1 MKWRSVKQPENTDIS
16 ALKRRIVRQGVLT
29 VLALVMTLLLVFTG
43 AVAWYT
49 NVAQVQELTVQ
60 TDAWGF
66 SGTVTLNGDTAARA
80 GAVLAAAPGS
90 DTPLS
95 LVMTNDGDAPAKAFV
110 TVDKSGLDAELQKR
124 LYFYVDA
131 AQTVQPQAVV
141 SAEGETAQTPAE
153 EPVAEAWLHGGNP
166 YAYTL
171 LPKDRVDTEK
181 TEGVAQLRCRW
192 VYDLTGYYFT
202 GSVVVKRNT
211 ETEELTA
218 GEVTEKAYLRPV
230 EYDYDTAQFDESG
243 ALTTVGEQT
252 LAAFLTGLAE
262 TDGYPLAPDAE
273 KPIRGQDG
281 SLFYLVQESSEE
293 NANVYL
299 RLYGQKEIEAASDLD
314 TKMANAAASASGTEN
329 AELPKLTGTVK
340 ISVTGQQVRRAD
352 RTVSGAEELMAALA
366 ALQPAERIVLTED
379 IQLTTEQ
386 ALTVADSDVTMEL
399 GGHTLTMQKPVVVK
413 GGTLYLSNG
422 TVACPA
428 GSTAAI
434 QLTGGSV
441 LLDSVTAQNAEK
453 LVELTVDAEHTSVRL
468 RNCQPDTMA

>member
-1 MKWRSVKQPENTDIS
+1 MKWRSVKQPGNTDIS

-80 GAVLAAAPGS
+80 GAALAAAPGS
-90 DTPLS
+90 DTPLL
-95 LVMTNDGDAPAKAFV
+95 LVMTNTGDAPAEAFV

-202 GSVVVKRNT
+202 GNVVIVRDSNT
-211 ETEELTA
+211 EILTA
-218 GEVTEKAYLRPV
+218 GTVTEKAYLRPV
-230 EYDYDTAQFDESG
+230 EYDYDTAQFDENG
-243 ALTTVGEQT
+243 ALTKAGEQT
-252 LAAFLTGLAE
+252 LADFLTGLAE
-262 TDGYPLAPDAE
+262 TDGYPLAPDAG
-273 KPIRGQDG
+273 KPIRGEDG

-299 RLYGQKEIEAASDLD
+299 RLYGQKEIEAASNLD
-314 TKMANAAASASGTEN
+314 TRMANAAASGTEN

-366 ALQPAERIVLTED
+366 ALQPAERIVLTKD

-386 ALTVADSDVTMEL
+386 TLTVADSDVTIEL
-399 GGHTLTMQKPVVVK
+399 GGHTLTMQKPIVVT

-422 TVACPA
+422 TVACST

-441 LLDSVTAQNAEK
+441 LLDSVTALNAEK
-453 LVELTVDAEHTSVRL
+453 LVELAADAEHTSVRL
-468 RNCQPDTMA
+468 RNCQPDTTA

>member
-66 SGTVTLNGDTAARA
+66 SGTVTLNGDTASRA
-80 GAVLAAAPGS
+80 GAALAAAPGS

-95 LVMTNDGDAPAKAFV
+95 LAMTNTGDAPAEAFV
-110 TVDKSGLDAELQKR
+110 TVDKSGLDVELQKR

-153 EPVAEAWLHGGNP
+153 ETVAEAWLHGGNP

-171 LPKDRVDTEK
+171 LPKDSVDTEK

-202 GSVVVKRNT
+202 GNVVTVRDPNT
-211 ETEELTA
+211 EILTA
-218 GEVTEKAYLRPV
+218 GKVTEKVYLRPV

-243 ALTTVGEQT
+243 ALTKAGEQT
-252 LAAFLTGLAE
+252 LADFLTGLAA
-262 TDGYPLAPDAE
+262 TDGYPLVPDAE
-273 KPIRGQDG
+273 KPIRGADG

-299 RLYGQKEIEAASDLD
+299 RLYGRTEIEAASDLD
-314 TKMANAAASASGTEN
+314 TAMANAAASG
-329 AELPKLTGTVK
+329 AETVDTTKLTGTVK

-352 RTVSGAEELMAALA
+352 RTVSGAAELMAALA

-386 ALTVADSDVTMEL
+386 TLTVADSDVTIEL
-399 GGHTLTMQKPVVVK
+399 GGHTLTMQKPIVVT

-434 QLTGGSV
+434 QLKGGSV
-441 LLDSVTAQNAEK
+441 LLDGVTAQNAEK
-453 LVELTVDAEHTSVRL
+453 LVELTADAEHTSVRL

>member
-66 SGTVTLNGDTAARA
+66 SGTVTLNGDTVSGEGAA
-80 GAVLAAAPGS
+80 LAAAPGS

-95 LVMTNDGDAPAKAFV
+95 LAMTNTGDAPAEAFV
-110 TVDKSGLDAELQKR
+110 TVDKSGLDVELQKR

-131 AQTVQPQAVV
+131 AQTVQPQAVI

-153 EPVAEAWLHGGNP
+153 ETVAEAWLHGGNP

-171 LPKDRVDTEK
+171 LPKDSVNTEK

-202 GSVVVKRNT
+202 GNVAPVLDRNT
-211 ETEELTA
+211 GILTA

-252 LAAFLTGLAE
+252 LADFLTGLAE
-262 TDGYPLAPDAE
+262 TDGYPLVPDAK
-273 KPIRGQDG
+273 KPIRGADG
-281 SLFYLVQESSEE
+281 SQFYLVQESSEE

-299 RLYGQKEIEAASDLD
+299 RLYGRTEIEAASDLD
-314 TKMANAAASASGTEN
+314 TAMANAAASGTEN

-352 RTVSGAEELMAALA
+352 RTVSGAAELMAALA

-386 ALTVADSDVTMEL
+386 TLTVADSDVTIEL
-399 GGHTLTMQKPVVVK
+399 GGHTLTMQKPIVVT

-422 TVACPA
+422 KVACPA

-434 QLTGGSV
+434 QLKGGSV
-441 LLDSVTAQNAEK
+441 LLDGVTAQNAEK

>member
-1 MKWRSVKQPENTDIS
+1 MMKWRSVKQPENTDIS

-95 LVMTNDGDAPAKAFV
+95 LTMTNDGDAPAKAFV

-202 GSVVVKRNT
+202 GSVAVKRNT

-218 GEVTEKAYLRPV
+218 GAVTEKDYLRPV

-243 ALTTVGEQT
+243 ALTKVGKQT

-262 TDGYPLAPDAE
+262 TDGYPLVPDAG
-273 KPIRGQDG
+273 KPIRGENG
-281 SLFYLVQESSEE
+281 SLFYLVQEGSGDA
-293 NANVYL
+293 ANVYL

-314 TKMANAAASASGTEN
+314 TAMANAAASGTEN

-352 RTVSGAEELMAALA
+352 RTVSGAEELMAALE

-379 IQLTTEQ
+379 IELTA
-386 ALTVADSDVTMEL
+386 ALTVADSDVTIEL
-399 GGHTLTMQKPVVVK
+399 GGHTLTVPAPIAVT

-441 LLDSVTAQNAEK
+441 LLDGVTAQNAEK

-468 RNCQPDTMA
+468 RNCQPDTTA

>member
-66 SGTVTLNGDTAARA
+66 SGTVTLNGDTASRA

-95 LVMTNDGDAPAKAFV
+95 LGMTNTGDAPAEAFV
-110 TVDKSGLDAELQKR
+110 TVDKSGLDVELQKR

-131 AQTVQPQAVV
+131 AQTVQPQAVA

-153 EPVAEAWLHGGNP
+153 ETVAEAWLHGGNP

-202 GSVVVKRNT
+202 GNVAPVLDRNT
-211 ETEELTA
+211 GILTA

-252 LAAFLTGLAE
+252 LADFLTGLAG
-262 TDGYPLAPDAE
+262 TDGYPLVPDAE
-273 KPIRGQDG
+273 KPIRGADG
-281 SLFYLVQESSEE
+281 SQFYLVQESSEE

-299 RLYGQKEIEAASDLD
+299 RLYGRTEIEAASDLD
-314 TKMANAAASASGTEN
+314 TAMANTAASGAEN

-352 RTVSGAEELMAALA
+352 RTVSGAAELMAALA

-386 ALTVADSDVTMEL
+386 TLTVADSDVTIEL
-399 GGHTLTMQKPVVVK
+399 GGHTLTMQKPIVVT

-422 TVACPA
+422 KVACPG

-434 QLTGGSV
+434 QLKGGSV
-441 LLDSVTAQNAEK
+441 LLDGVTAQNAEK

>member
-29 VLALVMTLLLVFTG
+29 ALALVMTLLLVFTG

-95 LVMTNDGDAPAKAFV
+95 LTMTNDGDAPAGAFV

-202 GSVVVKRNT
+202 GSVAVKRNT

-218 GEVTEKAYLRPV
+218 GEVTEKAYLRPM

-243 ALTTVGEQT
+243 ALTKVGEQT
-252 LAAFLTGLAE
+252 RAEFLTGLAE

-273 KPIRGQDG
+273 KPIRGADG
-281 SLFYLVQESSEE
+281 SLFYLVQEGSGDA
-293 NANVYL
+293 ANVYL

-314 TKMANAAASASGTEN
+314 TAMANAAASGTEN

-352 RTVSGAEELMAALA
+352 RTVSGAEELMVALA

-399 GGHTLTMQKPVVVK
+399 GGHTLTVPAPIAVT

-441 LLDSVTAQNAEK
+441 LLDGVTAQNAEK

>member
-66 SGTVTLNGDTAARA
+66 SGAVTLNGDTAARA

-95 LVMTNDGDAPAKAFV
+95 LTMTNDGDAPAEAFV
-110 TVDKSGLDAELQKR
+110 TVDKSGLAAELQKR

-202 GSVVVKRNT
+202 GNVVIGRDSNA
-211 ETEELTA
+211 EILTA
-218 GEVTEKAYLRPV
+218 SEVTEKAYLRPM

-243 ALTTVGEQT
+243 ALTKVGEQT

-262 TDGYPLAPDAE
+262 TDGYPLAPDAG
-273 KPIRGQDG
+273 KPIRGENG

-314 TKMANAAASASGTEN
+314 TRMANAAASGTEN

-352 RTVSGAEELMAALA
+352 RTVSNAKELTDALA

-399 GGHTLTMQKPVVVK
+399 GGHTLTMQKPIVVT

-468 RNCQPDTMA
+468 RNCQPDTTA

>member
-66 SGTVTLNGDTAARA
+66 SGTVTLNGDTVSGEGAA
-80 GAVLAAAPGS
+80 LATAPGS

-95 LVMTNDGDAPAKAFV
+95 LAMTNTGDAPAEAFV
-110 TVDKSGLDAELQKR
+110 TVDKSGLDVELQKR

-141 SAEGETAQTPAE
+141 SAEVETAQPPAE
-153 EPVAEAWLHGGNP
+153 ETVAEAWLHGGNP

-171 LPKDRVDTEK
+171 LPKDSVDTEK

-202 GSVVVKRNT
+202 GNVETVPDQNT
-211 ETEELTA
+211 GILTV

-243 ALTTVGEQT
+243 ALTKAGEQM
-252 LAAFLTGLAE
+252 LAGFLTGLAE
-262 TDGYPLAPDAE
+262 TDGYPLVPDAE
-273 KPIRGQDG
+273 KPICGQDG
-281 SLFYLVQESSEE
+281 SRFYLVQESSEE

-314 TKMANAAASASGTEN
+314 TRMANAVASGTEN

-352 RTVSGAEELMAALA
+352 RTVSGAEELTDALA

-379 IQLTTEQ
+379 IQLATEQ
-386 ALTVADSDVTMEL
+386 ELTVADSDVTIEL
-399 GGHTLTMQKPVVVK
+399 GGHTLTMQKPIVVT

-441 LLDSVTAQNAEK
+441 LLDGVTAQNAEK
-453 LVELTVDAEHTSVRL
+453 LVELAADAEHTSVRL

>member
-95 LVMTNDGDAPAKAFV
+95 LTMTNDGDAPAKAFV

-153 EPVAEAWLHGGNP
+153 ETVAEAWLHGGNP

-171 LPKDRVDTEK
+171 LPKDRVNTEK

-202 GSVVVKRNT
+202 GNVVTVPDQNT
-211 ETEELTA
+211 GILTA
-218 GEVTEKAYLRPV
+218 GEVTEKDYLQPV

-243 ALTTVGEQT
+243 ALTKVGEQT
-252 LAAFLTGLAE
+252 RADFLTGLAE
-262 TDGYPLAPDAE
+262 KDGYPLVPDAE
-273 KPIRGQDG
+273 KPIRGEDG

-299 RLYGQKEIEAASDLD
+299 RLYGQREIEAASDLD
-314 TKMANAAASASGTEN
+314 TAMANAAASGTEN

-352 RTVSGAEELMAALA
+352 RTVSGAEELMAALE

-379 IQLTTEQ
+379 IELTA

-399 GGHTLTMQKPVVVK
+399 GGHTLTMQKPIVVT

-441 LLDSVTAQNAEK
+441 LLDSVTALNAEK

-468 RNCQPDTMA
+468 RNCQPDTTA

>member
-1 MKWRSVKQPENTDIS
+1 MMKWRSVKQPENTDIS

-95 LVMTNDGDAPAKAFV
+95 LVMTNTGDAPAEAFV

-202 GSVVVKRNT
+202 GNVVTVLDQNT
-211 ETEELTA
+211 GILTA
-218 GEVTEKAYLRPV
+218 GTVTEKAYLRPV

-243 ALTTVGEQT
+243 ALTKVGEQT

-262 TDGYPLAPDAE
+262 TDGYPLAPDAG

-314 TKMANAAASASGTEN
+314 TRMANAAASGTEN

-399 GGHTLTMQKPVVVK
+399 GGHTLTMQKPIVVT

-441 LLDSVTAQNAEK
+441 LLDGVTALNAEK

-468 RNCQPDTMA
+468 RNCQPDTTA

>member
-66 SGTVTLNGDTAARA
+66 SGTVTLNGDTASRA

-95 LVMTNDGDAPAKAFV
+95 LAMTNTGDAPAEAFV
-110 TVDKSGLDAELQKR
+110 TVDKSGLDVELQKR

-131 AQTVQPQAVV
+131 AQTVQPQAVA
-141 SAEGETAQTPAE
+141 SAEGETAQIPAE

-171 LPKDRVDTEK
+171 LPKDSVDTEK

-202 GSVVVKRNT
+202 GNVATVLDRNT
-211 ETEELTA
+211 GILTA

-230 EYDYDTAQFDESG
+230 EYDYDTTQFDESG
-243 ALTTVGEQT
+243 ALTKAGEQT
-252 LAAFLTGLAE
+252 LADFLTGLAE
-262 TDGYPLAPDAE
+262 TDGYPLVPDAE
-273 KPIRGQDG
+273 KPIRGADG
-281 SLFYLVQESSEE
+281 SQFYLVQESSEE

-299 RLYGQKEIEAASDLD
+299 RLYGRKEIEAASDLD
-314 TKMANAAASASGTEN
+314 TAMANAAASGTEN

-352 RTVSGAEELMAALA
+352 RTVSGAAELMAALA

-386 ALTVADSDVTMEL
+386 ALTVADSDVTIEL
-399 GGHTLTMQKPVVVK
+399 GGHMLTMQKPIAVT

-434 QLTGGSV
+434 RLTGGSV
-441 LLDSVTAQNAEK
+441 LLDGVKAQNAEK

>member
-1 MKWRSVKQPENTDIS
+1 MKLRSVKQPGNTDIS

-29 VLALVMTLLLVFTG
+29 ALALVMTLLLVFTG

-60 TDAWGF
+60 TNAWGF
-66 SGTVTLNGDTAARA
+66 SGTVTLNGDTASRA

-95 LVMTNDGDAPAKAFV
+95 LAMTNTGAAPAKAFV

-131 AQTVQPQAVV
+131 AQTVQPQAAAV

-153 EPVAEAWLHGGNP
+153 ETVAEAWLHGGNP

-171 LPKDRVDTEK
+171 LPKDRVNTEK

-202 GSVVVKRNT
+202 GNVVIVRDSNT
-211 ETEELTA
+211 EILTA
-218 GEVTEKAYLRPV
+218 GEVTEKAYLWPV

-243 ALTTVGEQT
+243 ALTKVGEQT
-252 LAAFLTGLAE
+252 RAEFLTGLAE
-262 TDGYPLAPDAE
+262 KDGYPLVPDAE
-273 KPIRGQDG
+273 KPIRGEDG

-314 TKMANAAASASGTEN
+314 TRMANAAASGTEN

-386 ALTVADSDVTMEL
+386 TLTVADSDVTMEL
-399 GGHTLTMQKPVVVK
+399 GGHTLTMQKPIVVT

-441 LLDSVTAQNAEK
+441 LLDSVTALNAEK
-453 LVELTVDAEHTSVRL
+453 LVELTVDAVHTSVRL
-468 RNCQPDTMA
+468 RNCQPDTTA

>member
-1 MKWRSVKQPENTDIS
+1 MMKWRSVKQPENTDIS

-95 LVMTNDGDAPAKAFV
+95 LTMTNDGDAPAEAFV

-202 GSVVVKRNT
+202 GSVAVKRNT

-218 GEVTEKAYLRPV
+218 GEVTEKAYLRPM

-243 ALTTVGEQT
+243 ALTKVGEQT
-252 LAAFLTGLAE
+252 RAEFLTGLAE

-273 KPIRGQDG
+273 KPIRGADG
-281 SLFYLVQESSEE
+281 SLFYLVQEGSGDA
-293 NANVYL
+293 ANVYL

-314 TKMANAAASASGTEN
+314 TRMANAAASGTEN

-352 RTVSGAEELMAALA
+352 RTVSNAKELTDALA

-399 GGHTLTMQKPVVVK
+399 GGHTLTMQKPIVVT

>member
-29 VLALVMTLLLVFTG
+29 ALALVMTLLLVFTG

-60 TDAWGF
+60 TNAWGF

-95 LVMTNDGDAPAKAFV
+95 LTMTNDGDAPAKAFV

-202 GSVVVKRNT
+202 GSVAVKRNT

-218 GEVTEKAYLRPV
+218 GAVTEKDYLRPV

-243 ALTTVGEQT
+243 ALTKVGKQT

-262 TDGYPLAPDAE
+262 TDGYPLVPDAG
-273 KPIRGQDG
+273 KPIRGENG
-281 SLFYLVQESSEE
+281 SLFYLVQEGSGDA
-293 NANVYL
+293 ANVYL

-314 TKMANAAASASGTEN
+314 TAMANAAASGTEN

-366 ALQPAERIVLTED
+366 VLQPAERIVLTED
-379 IQLTTEQ
+379 IELTA
-386 ALTVADSDVTMEL
+386 ALTVADSDVTIEL
-399 GGHTLTMQKPVVVK
+399 GGHTLTVPAPIAVT

-441 LLDSVTAQNAEK
+441 LLDGVTAQNAEK

-468 RNCQPDTMA
+468 RNCQPDTTA

>member
-66 SGTVTLNGDTAARA
+66 SGTVTLNGDTASRA
-80 GAVLAAAPGS
+80 GAALAAAPGS

-95 LVMTNDGDAPAKAFV
+95 LGMTNTGDAPAEAFV
-110 TVDKSGLDAELQKR
+110 TVDKSGLDVELQKR

-131 AQTVQPQAVV
+131 AQTVQPQAVA

-153 EPVAEAWLHGGNP
+153 ETVAEAWLHGGNP

-171 LPKDRVDTEK
+171 LPKDSVDTEK

-202 GSVVVKRNT
+202 GNVATVLDKNT
-211 ETEELTA
+211 GILTA

-243 ALTTVGEQT
+243 ALTKVGEQT
-252 LAAFLTGLAE
+252 LADFLTGLAE

-273 KPIRGQDG
+273 KPIRGADG

-299 RLYGQKEIEAASDLD
+299 RLYGRKEIEAASDLD
-314 TKMANAAASASGTEN
+314 TAMANTAASG
-329 AELPKLTGTVK
+329 AETVDTTKLTGTVK

-352 RTVSGAEELMAALA
+352 RTVSGAAELMAALA
-366 ALQPAERIVLTED
+366 ALQPAERIVLTGD

-386 ALTVADSDVTMEL
+386 TLTVADSDMTIEL
-399 GGHTLTMQKPVVVK
+399 GGHSLTMQKPIVVT

-441 LLDSVTAQNAEK
+441 LLDGVKAQNAEK

-468 RNCQPDTMA
+468 RKCQPDTMA

>member
-95 LVMTNDGDAPAKAFV
+95 LTMTNTGDAPAEAFV

-171 LPKDRVDTEK
+171 LPKDSVNTEK

-202 GSVVVKRNT
+202 GNVVTVPDQNT
-211 ETEELTA
+211 GILTA

-243 ALTTVGEQT
+243 ALTKVGEQT

-262 TDGYPLAPDAE
+262 TDGYPLAPDAG
-273 KPIRGQDG
+273 KPIRGENG

-299 RLYGQKEIEAASDLD
+299 RLYGQKEIEAASNLD
-314 TKMANAAASASGTEN
+314 TRMANAAASGTEN

-386 ALTVADSDVTMEL
+386 ALTVADSDVTIEL
-399 GGHTLTMQKPVVVK
+399 GGHTLTVPAPIAVT

-441 LLDSVTAQNAEK
+441 LLDGVTAQNAEK

-468 RNCQPDTMA
+468 RNCQPDTTA

>member
-1 MKWRSVKQPENTDIS
+1 MMKWRSVKQPENTDIS

-95 LVMTNDGDAPAKAFV
+95 LTMTNDGDAPAKAFV

-131 AQTVQPQAVV
+131 AQTVQPQAAV

-153 EPVAEAWLHGGNP
+153 ETVAEAWLHGGNP

-202 GSVVVKRNT
+202 GSVAVKRNT

-218 GEVTEKAYLRPV
+218 GEVTEKAYLRPM

-243 ALTTVGEQT
+243 ALTKVGEQT
-252 LAAFLTGLAE
+252 RAEFLTGLAE

-273 KPIRGQDG
+273 KPIRGADG
-281 SLFYLVQESSEE
+281 SLFYLVQEGSGDA
-293 NANVYL
+293 ANVYL

-314 TKMANAAASASGTEN
+314 TAMANAAASGTEN

-352 RTVSGAEELMAALA
+352 RTVSNAKELTDALA

-399 GGHTLTMQKPVVVK
+399 GGHTLTMQKPVVVTD
-413 GGTLYLSNG
+413 GTLYLSNG

-441 LLDSVTAQNAEK
+441 LLDSVTALNAEK

-468 RNCQPDTMA
+468 RNCQPDTTA

>member
-95 LVMTNDGDAPAKAFV
+95 LVMTNTGDAPAEAFV

-202 GSVVVKRNT
+202 GNVVTVLDQNT
-211 ETEELTA
+211 GILTA
-218 GEVTEKAYLRPV
+218 GTVTEKAYLRPV

-243 ALTTVGEQT
+243 ALTKVGEQT

-262 TDGYPLAPDAE
+262 TDGYPLAPDAG

-314 TKMANAAASASGTEN
+314 TRMANAAASGTEN

-399 GGHTLTMQKPVVVK
+399 GGHTLTMQKPIVVT

-441 LLDSVTAQNAEK
+441 LLDGVTALNAEK

-468 RNCQPDTMA
+468 RNCQPDTTA

>member
-66 SGTVTLNGDTAARA
+66 SGTVTLNGDTASRA

-95 LVMTNDGDAPAKAFV
+95 LVMTNTGDAPAEAFV

-202 GSVVVKRNT
+202 GNVVTVLDQNT
-211 ETEELTA
+211 GILTA
-218 GEVTEKAYLRPV
+218 GTVTEKAYLRPV

-243 ALTTVGEQT
+243 ALTKVGEQT

-262 TDGYPLAPDAE
+262 TDGYPLAPDAG
-273 KPIRGQDG
+273 KPIRGENG

-314 TKMANAAASASGTEN
+314 TRMANAAASGTEN

-399 GGHTLTMQKPVVVK
+399 GGHTLTMQKPIVVT

-434 QLTGGSV
+434 QLKGGSV
-441 LLDSVTAQNAEK
+441 LLDGVTAQNAEK
-453 LVELTVDAEHTSVRL
+453 LVELAADAEHTSVRL

>member
-16 ALKRRIVRQGVLT
+16 ALKRRIARQGVLT

-66 SGTVTLNGDTAARA
+66 SGTVTLNGDTASRA

-95 LVMTNDGDAPAKAFV
+95 LDMTNTGDAPAEAFV
-110 TVDKSGLDAELQKR
+110 TVDKSGLDVELQKR

-131 AQTVQPQAVV
+131 AQTVQPQAAA

-153 EPVAEAWLHGGNP
+153 ETVAEAWLHGGNP

-171 LPKDRVDTEK
+171 LPKDSVDTEK

-202 GSVVVKRNT
+202 GNVATVLDQNT
-211 ETEELTA
+211 GILTA

-243 ALTTVGEQT
+243 ALTKAGEQT
-252 LAAFLTGLAE
+252 LADFLTGLAE
-262 TDGYPLAPDAE
+262 TDGYPLVPDAE
-273 KPIRGQDG
+273 KPIRGADG
-281 SLFYLVQESSEE
+281 SQVYLVQENSEE

-299 RLYGQKEIEAASDLD
+299 RLYGRKEIEAASDLD
-314 TKMANAAASASGTEN
+314 TRMANAAASGTEN

-340 ISVTGQQVRRAD
+340 ISVTGQQVRRVD

-366 ALQPAERIVLTED
+366 ALQPAERIVLTGD

-399 GGHTLTMQKPVVVK
+399 GGHTLTMQKPIVVT

-441 LLDSVTAQNAEK
+441 LLDGVTAQNAEK
-453 LVELTVDAEHTSVRL
+453 LVELAADAEHTSVRL

>member
-1 MKWRSVKQPENTDIS
+1 MMKWRSVKQPENTDIS

-49 NVAQVQELTVQ
+49 NVVQVQELTVQ

-66 SGTVTLNGDTAARA
+66 SGTVTLNGDTASRA

-90 DTPLS
+90 DTTLS
-95 LVMTNDGDAPAKAFV
+95 LAMTNTGDAPAEAFV
-110 TVDKSGLDAELQKR
+110 TVDKSGLDVELQKR

-131 AQTVQPQAVV
+131 AQTVQPQAVA

-153 EPVAEAWLHGGNP
+153 ETVAEAWLHGGNP

-171 LPKDRVDTEK
+171 LPKDSVDTEK

-202 GSVVVKRNT
+202 GNVATVLDQNT
-211 ETEELTA
+211 GITA

-243 ALTTVGEQT
+243 ALTKVGKQT
-252 LAAFLTGLAE
+252 LADFLTGLAE
-262 TDGYPLAPDAE
+262 TDGYPLVPDAE
-273 KPIRGQDG
+273 KPICGADG
-281 SLFYLVQESSEE
+281 SRFYLVQESSEE

-299 RLYGQKEIEAASDLD
+299 RLYGRKEIEAASDLD
-314 TKMANAAASASGTEN
+314 TAMANAAASGTEN

-352 RTVSGAEELMAALA
+352 RTVSGAAELMAALA

-386 ALTVADSDVTMEL
+386 ALTVADSDVVMEL
-399 GGHTLTMQKPVVVK
+399 GGHTLTMQKPIVVT

-434 QLTGGSV
+434 QLKGGSV
-441 LLDSVTAQNAEK
+441 LLDGVTAQNAEK
-453 LVELTVDAEHTSVRL
+453 LVELTADAEHTSVRL
-468 RNCQPDTMA
+468 RKCQPDMVA

>member
-80 GAVLAAAPGS
+80 GAALAAAPGS

-95 LVMTNDGDAPAKAFV
+95 LVMTNDGDAPAEAFV

-153 EPVAEAWLHGGNP
+153 ETVAEAWLHGGNP

-192 VYDLTGYYFT
+192 AYDLTGYYFT
-202 GSVVVKRNT
+202 GNVVIVRDSNT
-211 ETEELTA
+211 EILTA

-243 ALTTVGEQT
+243 ALTKVGEQT
-252 LAAFLTGLAE
+252 RAAFLTGLAE
-262 TDGYPLAPDAE
+262 TDGYPLAPDAG
-273 KPIRGQDG
+273 KPIRGENG

-314 TKMANAAASASGTEN
+314 TRMANAAASGTEN

-352 RTVSGAEELMAALA
+352 RTVSNAKELTDALA

-399 GGHTLTMQKPVVVK
+399 GGHTLTMQKSIIVT
-413 GGTLYLSNG
+413 GSTLYLSNG

-434 QLTGGSV
+434 QLKGGSV
-441 LLDSVTAQNAEK
+441 LLDGVTAQNAEK
-453 LVELTVDAEHTSVRL
+453 LVELAADAEHTSVRL
-468 RNCQPDTMA
+468 RNCQPDTTA

>member
-66 SGTVTLNGDTAARA
+66 SGTVTLNGDTASRA
-80 GAVLAAAPGS
+80 GAALAAAPGS

-95 LVMTNDGDAPAKAFV
+95 LAMTNTGDAPAEAFV
-110 TVDKSGLDAELQKR
+110 NVDKSGLDVELQKR

-153 EPVAEAWLHGGNP
+153 ETVAEAWLHGGNP

-171 LPKDRVDTEK
+171 LPKDSVDTEK

-202 GSVVVKRNT
+202 GNVATVLDRNT
-211 ETEELTA
+211 GILTA

-243 ALTTVGEQT
+243 ALTKVGEQT
-252 LAAFLTGLAE
+252 LADFLTGLAA
-262 TDGYPLAPDAE
+262 TDGYPLVPDAG
-273 KPIRGQDG
+273 KPIRGADG
-281 SLFYLVQESSEE
+281 SRFYLVQESSEE

-299 RLYGQKEIEAASDLD
+299 RLYGRKEIEAASDLD
-314 TKMANAAASASGTEN
+314 TAMANAAASGTEN

-352 RTVSGAEELMAALA
+352 RTVSGAAELMAALA

-379 IQLTTEQ
+379 IQLTAEQ
-386 ALTVADSDVTMEL
+386 ALTVADSDVTIEL
-399 GGHTLTMQKPVVVK
+399 GGHTLTMQKPIVVT

-422 TVACPA
+422 KVACPA

-441 LLDSVTAQNAEK
+441 LLDGVTAQNAEK

-468 RNCQPDTMA
+468 RKCQPDTMA

>member
-80 GAVLAAAPGS
+80 GAALAAAPGS

-141 SAEGETAQTPAE
+141 SAEGKTAQTPAE

-218 GEVTEKAYLRPV
+218 GVVTEKDYLRPV

-243 ALTTVGEQT
+243 ALTKTGEQT
-252 LAAFLTGLAE
+252 LADFLTGLAE
-262 TDGYPLAPDAE
+262 KDGYPLAPDAE
-273 KPIRGQDG
+273 KPIRGEDG
-281 SLFYLVQESSEE
+281 SLLYLVQESSEE

-314 TKMANAAASASGTEN
+314 TRMANAAASGTEN

-399 GGHTLTMQKPVVVK
+399 GGHTLTVQKPIVVT

-441 LLDSVTAQNAEK
+441 LLDGVTAQNAEK
-453 LVELTVDAEHTSVRL
+453 LVELAADAEHTSVRL
-468 RNCQPDTMA
+468 RNCQPDTTA

>member
-95 LVMTNDGDAPAKAFV
+95 LVMTNDGDAPAEAFV
-110 TVDKSGLDAELQKR
+110 TMDKSDLDAELQKR

-131 AQTVQPQAVV
+131 AQTVQPQAVA
-141 SAEGETAQTPAE
+141 SAEGETAQIPAE
-153 EPVAEAWLHGGNP
+153 ETVAEAWLHGGNP

-171 LPKDRVDTEK
+171 LPKDSVDTEK

-202 GSVVVKRNT
+202 GNVATVLYQNT
-211 ETEELTA
+211 GILTA

-243 ALTTVGEQT
+243 ALTEVGEQT
-252 LAAFLTGLAE
+252 LADFLTGLAE
-262 TDGYPLAPDAE
+262 TDGYPLVPDAG
-273 KPIRGQDG
+273 KPIRGADG

-299 RLYGQKEIEAASDLD
+299 RLYGRTEIEAASDLD
-314 TKMANAAASASGTEN
+314 TAMANAAASGTEN

-379 IQLTTEQ
+379 IQLTAEQ
-386 ALTVADSDVTMEL
+386 TLTVADSDVTIEL
-399 GGHTLTMQKPVVVK
+399 GGHTLTMQKPIAVT

-441 LLDSVTAQNAEK
+441 LLDSVKALNAEK

>member
-60 TDAWGF
+60 TESWGF

-80 GAVLAAAPGS
+80 GAALAAAPGS

-131 AQTVQPQAVV
+131 AQTVQPQAAV
-141 SAEGETAQTPAE
+141 SAEGETAQTLAE

-171 LPKDRVDTEK
+171 LPKDRVNTEK

-202 GSVVVKRNT
+202 GNVVIVRDSNT
-211 ETEELTA
+211 EILTA

-243 ALTTVGEQT
+243 ALTKVGEQT
-252 LAAFLTGLAE
+252 RADFLTGLAE
-262 TDGYPLAPDAE
+262 TDGYPLAPDAG
-273 KPIRGQDG
+273 KPIRGADG

-314 TKMANAAASASGTEN
+314 TRMANAAASGTEN

-352 RTVSGAEELMAALA
+352 RTVSNAKELTDALA

-399 GGHTLTMQKPVVVK
+399 GGHTLTMQKPVVVT
-413 GGTLYLSNG
+413 GGTLYLSDG

-441 LLDSVTAQNAEK
+441 LLDGVTAQNAEK

-468 RNCQPDTMA
+468 RNCQPDTTA

>member
-29 VLALVMTLLLVFTG
+29 ALALVMTLLLVFTG

-60 TDAWGF
+60 TNAWGF

-95 LVMTNDGDAPAKAFV
+95 LTMTNDGDAPAEAFV

-202 GSVVVKRNT
+202 GSVAVKRNT

-243 ALTTVGEQT
+243 ALTKVGEQT

-273 KPIRGQDG
+273 KPIRGADG
-281 SLFYLVQESSEE
+281 SLFYLVQEGSGDA
-293 NANVYL
+293 ANVYL

-314 TKMANAAASASGTEN
+314 TAMANAAASGTEN

-366 ALQPAERIVLTED
+366 VLQPAERIVLTED
-379 IQLTTEQ
+379 IELTA
-386 ALTVADSDVTMEL
+386 ALTVADSDVTIEL
-399 GGHTLTMQKPVVVK
+399 GGHTLTVPAPIAVT

-441 LLDSVTAQNAEK
+441 LLDGVTAQNAEK

-468 RNCQPDTMA
+468 RNCQPDTTA

>member
-66 SGTVTLNGDTAARA
+66 SGTVTLNGDTASRA
-80 GAVLAAAPGS
+80 GAALAAAPGS
-90 DTPLS
+90 DTTLS
-95 LVMTNDGDAPAKAFV
+95 LAMTNTGDAPAEAFV
-110 TVDKSGLDAELQKR
+110 TVDKSGLDVELQKR

-153 EPVAEAWLHGGNP
+153 ETVAEAWLHGGNP

-171 LPKDRVDTEK
+171 LPKDSVDTEK

-202 GSVVVKRNT
+202 GNVAPVLDRNT
-211 ETEELTA
+211 GILTA

-252 LAAFLTGLAE
+252 LADFLTGLAG
-262 TDGYPLAPDAE
+262 TDGYPLVPDAE
-273 KPIRGQDG
+273 KPIRGADG
-281 SLFYLVQESSEE
+281 SQFYLVQESSEE

-299 RLYGQKEIEAASDLD
+299 RLYGRTEIEAASDLD
-314 TKMANAAASASGTEN
+314 TAMANTAASGAEN

-352 RTVSGAEELMAALA
+352 RTVSGAAELTDALA

-379 IQLTTEQ
+379 IQLTAEQ
-386 ALTVADSDVTMEL
+386 TLTVADSDVTIEL
-399 GGHTLTMQKPVVVK
+399 GGHTLTMQKPIAVT

-422 TVACPA
+422 KVACPA

-441 LLDSVTAQNAEK
+441 LLDGVTAQNAEK

>member
-29 VLALVMTLLLVFTG
+29 ALALVMTLLLVFTG

-95 LVMTNDGDAPAKAFV
+95 LVMTNDGDAPAEAFV
-110 TVDKSGLDAELQKR
+110 TVDKSELDAELQKR

-153 EPVAEAWLHGGNP
+153 EPVAEAWLHGSNP

-202 GSVVVKRNT
+202 GSVAVKRNT

-252 LAAFLTGLAE
+252 RAEFLTGLAE

-273 KPIRGQDG
+273 KPIRGADG
-281 SLFYLVQESSEE
+281 SLFYLVQEGSGDA
-293 NANVYL
+293 ANVYL

-314 TKMANAAASASGTEN
+314 TAMANAAASGTEN

-352 RTVSGAEELMAALA
+352 RTVSNAKELTDALA

-399 GGHTLTMQKPVVVK
+399 GGHTLTMQKPIVVT

-422 TVACPA
+422 KVVCPA

-441 LLDSVTAQNAEK
+441 LLDGVTALNAEK

-468 RNCQPDTMA
+468 RNCQPDTTA

>member
-29 VLALVMTLLLVFTG
+29 ALALVMTLLLVFTG

-95 LVMTNDGDAPAKAFV
+95 LVMTNDGDAPAEAFV
-110 TVDKSGLDAELQKR
+110 TVDKSELDAELQKR

-153 EPVAEAWLHGGNP
+153 EPVAEAWLHGSNP

-192 VYDLTGYYFT
+192 AYDLTGYYFT
-202 GSVVVKRNT
+202 GNVVIVRDSNT
-211 ETEELTA
+211 EILTA

-243 ALTTVGEQT
+243 ALTKVGEQT
-252 LAAFLTGLAE
+252 RAAFLTGLAE
-262 TDGYPLAPDAE
+262 TDGYPLAPDAG
-273 KPIRGQDG
+273 KPIRGENG

-314 TKMANAAASASGTEN
+314 TRMANAAASGTEN

-352 RTVSGAEELMAALA
+352 RTVSNAKELTDALA

-399 GGHTLTMQKPVVVK
+399 GGHTLTMQKSIIVT
-413 GGTLYLSNG
+413 GSTLYLSNG

-434 QLTGGSV
+434 QLKGGSV
-441 LLDSVTAQNAEK
+441 LLDGVTAQNAEK
-453 LVELTVDAEHTSVRL
+453 LVELAADAEHTSVRL
-468 RNCQPDTMA
+468 RNCQPDTTA

>member
-60 TDAWGF
+60 TESWGF

-80 GAVLAAAPGS
+80 GAALAAAPGS

-131 AQTVQPQAVV
+131 AQTVQPQAAV
-141 SAEGETAQTPAE
+141 SAEGETAQTLAE

-171 LPKDRVDTEK
+171 LPKDRVNTEK

-202 GSVVVKRNT
+202 GNVVIVRDSNT
-211 ETEELTA
+211 EILTA

-252 LAAFLTGLAE
+252 LADFLTGLAE
-262 TDGYPLAPDAE
+262 TDGYPLAPDAG
-273 KPIRGQDG
+273 KPIRGENG

-314 TKMANAAASASGTEN
+314 TRMANAAASGTEN

-399 GGHTLTMQKPVVVK
+399 GGHTLTMQKPIVVT

-422 TVACPA
+422 TVTCPA

-441 LLDSVTAQNAEK
+441 LLDSVTALNAEK

-468 RNCQPDTMA
+468 RNCQPDTTA

>member
-1 MKWRSVKQPENTDIS
+1 MMKWRSVKQPGNTDIS

-66 SGTVTLNGDTAARA
+66 SGTVTLNGDTASRA

-153 EPVAEAWLHGGNP
+153 EPVARAWLHGGNP

-181 TEGVAQLRCRW
+181 TEGAAQLRCRW

-202 GSVVVKRNT
+202 GSVAVKRNT

-262 TDGYPLAPDAE
+262 TDGYPLAPDE
-273 KPIRGQDG
+273 GKPIRGADG
-281 SLFYLVQESSEE
+281 SRFYLVQEGSGDA
-293 NANVYL
+293 ANVYL

-314 TKMANAAASASGTEN
+314 TAMANAAASGTEN

-352 RTVSGAEELMAALA
+352 RTVSGAEELMAALE

-399 GGHTLTMQKPVVVK
+399 GGHTLTMQKPIVVT

-422 TVACPA
+422 KVVCPA

-434 QLTGGSV
+434 QLKGGSV
-441 LLDSVTAQNAEK
+441 LLDGVTALNAEK

-468 RNCQPDTMA
+468 RNCQPDTTA

>member
-131 AQTVQPQAVV
+131 AQTVQPQAAV

-153 EPVAEAWLHGGNP
+153 EPVAEAWLHGSNP

-202 GSVVVKRNT
+202 GSVAVKRNT

-252 LAAFLTGLAE
+252 RAEFLTGLAE

-273 KPIRGQDG
+273 KPIRGADG
-281 SLFYLVQESSEE
+281 SLFYLVQEGSGDA
-293 NANVYL
+293 ANVYL

-314 TKMANAAASASGTEN
+314 TAMANAAASGTEN

-352 RTVSGAEELMAALA
+352 RTVSGAEELMAALE

-379 IQLTTEQ
+379 IELTA
-386 ALTVADSDVTMEL
+386 ALTVADSDVTIEL
-399 GGHTLTMQKPVVVK
+399 GGHTLTVPAPIAVT

-441 LLDSVTAQNAEK
+441 LLDGVTAQNAEK

>member
-1 MKWRSVKQPENTDIS
+1 MMKWRSVKQPENTDIS

-80 GAVLAAAPGS
+80 GAALAAAPGS

-131 AQTVQPQAVV
+131 AQTVQPQAAV

-153 EPVAEAWLHGGNP
+153 ETVAEAWLHGGNP

-202 GSVVVKRNT
+202 GNVVIVRDSNT
-211 ETEELTA
+211 EILTA
-218 GEVTEKAYLRPV
+218 GTVTEKAYLRPV
-230 EYDYDTAQFDESG
+230 EYDYDTAQFDENG
-243 ALTTVGEQT
+243 ALTKAGEQT
-252 LAAFLTGLAE
+252 LADFLTGLAE
-262 TDGYPLAPDAE
+262 TDGYPLAPDAG
-273 KPIRGQDG
+273 KPIRGEDG

-314 TKMANAAASASGTEN
+314 TRMANAAASGTEN

-399 GGHTLTMQKPVVVK
+399 GGHTLTVQKPIVVT

-441 LLDSVTAQNAEK
+441 LLDSVTALNAEK
-453 LVELTVDAEHTSVRL
+453 LVELTADAEHTSVRL
-468 RNCQPDTMA
+468 RNCQPDTTA

>member
-95 LVMTNDGDAPAKAFV
+95 LTMTNDGDAPAKAFV

-131 AQTVQPQAVV
+131 AQTVQPQAAV

-153 EPVAEAWLHGGNP
+153 ETVAEAWLHGGNP

-202 GSVVVKRNT
+202 GSVAVKRNT

-218 GEVTEKAYLRPV
+218 GEVTEKAYLRPM

-243 ALTTVGEQT
+243 ALTKVGEQT
-252 LAAFLTGLAE
+252 RAEFLTGLAE

-273 KPIRGQDG
+273 KPIRGADG
-281 SLFYLVQESSEE
+281 SLFYLVQEGSGDA
-293 NANVYL
+293 ANVYL

-314 TKMANAAASASGTEN
+314 TAMANAAASGTEN

-352 RTVSGAEELMAALA
+352 RTVSNAKELTDALA

-399 GGHTLTMQKPVVVK
+399 GGHTLTMQKPVVVTD
-413 GGTLYLSNG
+413 GTLYLSNG

-441 LLDSVTAQNAEK
+441 LLDSVTALNAEK

-468 RNCQPDTMA
+468 RNCQPDTTA

>member
-95 LVMTNDGDAPAKAFV
+95 LTMTNDGDAPAEAFV

-202 GSVVVKRNT
+202 GSVAVKRNT

-218 GEVTEKAYLRPV
+218 GEVTEKAYLRPM

-243 ALTTVGEQT
+243 ALTKVGEQT
-252 LAAFLTGLAE
+252 RAEFLTGLAE

-273 KPIRGQDG
+273 KPIRGADG
-281 SLFYLVQESSEE
+281 SLFYLVQEGSGDA
-293 NANVYL
+293 ANVYL

-314 TKMANAAASASGTEN
+314 TRMANAAASGTEN

-352 RTVSGAEELMAALA
+352 RTVSNAKELTDALA

-399 GGHTLTMQKPVVVK
+399 GGHTLTMQKPIVVT

>member
-1 MKWRSVKQPENTDIS
+1 MMKWRSVKQPENTDIS

-29 VLALVMTLLLVFTG
+29 ALALVMTLLLVFTG

-60 TDAWGF
+60 TNAWGF

-95 LVMTNDGDAPAKAFV
+95 LTMTNDGDAPAEAFV

-202 GSVVVKRNT
+202 GSVAVKRNT

-243 ALTTVGEQT
+243 ALTKVGEQT

-273 KPIRGQDG
+273 KPIRGADG
-281 SLFYLVQESSEE
+281 SLFYLVQEGSGDA
-293 NANVYL
+293 ANVYL

-314 TKMANAAASASGTEN
+314 TAMANAAASGTEN

-366 ALQPAERIVLTED
+366 VLQPAERIVLTED
-379 IQLTTEQ
+379 IELTA
-386 ALTVADSDVTMEL
+386 ALTVADSDVTIEL
-399 GGHTLTMQKPVVVK
+399 GGHTLTVPAPIAVT

-441 LLDSVTAQNAEK
+441 LLDGVTAQNAEK

-468 RNCQPDTMA
+468 RNCQPDTTA

>member
-80 GAVLAAAPGS
+80 GAALAAAPGS

-95 LVMTNDGDAPAKAFV
+95 LTMTNDGDAPAEAFV

-153 EPVAEAWLHGGNP
+153 ETVAEAWLHGGNP

-192 VYDLTGYYFT
+192 AYDLTGYYFT
-202 GSVVVKRNT
+202 GNVVIVRDSNT
-211 ETEELTA
+211 EILTA

-243 ALTTVGEQT
+243 ALTKVGEQT
-252 LAAFLTGLAE
+252 RAAFLTGLAE
-262 TDGYPLAPDAE
+262 TDGYPLAPDAG
-273 KPIRGQDG
+273 KPIRGENG

-314 TKMANAAASASGTEN
+314 TRMANAAASGTEN

-352 RTVSGAEELMAALA
+352 RTVSNAKELTDALA

-399 GGHTLTMQKPVVVK
+399 GGHTLTMQKSIIVT
-413 GGTLYLSNG
+413 GSTLYLSNG

-434 QLTGGSV
+434 QLKGGSV
-441 LLDSVTAQNAEK
+441 LLDGVTAQNAEK
-453 LVELTVDAEHTSVRL
+453 LVELAADAEHTSVRL